1 MIYAQF
7 DFLWLGIALV
17 GGLLLGSLFSSN
29 KKVDMSKIAGL
40 SKKDFLDTKRMGT
53 LVDVR
58 NEKLFEDGKIVG
70 AKNLPNKSGAK
81 SSQVRKDIPIFIYDE
96 NGKRALNIAKAYVKA
111 GAEMVYYLKGGY
123 QSFIKGEDDVK

>member
-40 SKKDFLDTKRMGT
+40 SKKVVF
-53 LVDVR
+53 VH
-58 NEKLFEDGKIVG
+58 
-70 AKNLPNKSGAK
+70 NLA
-81 SSQVRKDIPIFIYDE
+81 
-96 NGKRALNIAKAYVKA
+96 
-111 GAEMVYYLKGGY
+111 
-123 QSFIKGEDDVK
+123 

>member
-7 DFLWLGIALV
+7 DFLWLGIAVV
-17 GGLLLGSLFSSN
+17 GGLLIGSLLSNN

-40 SKKDFLDTKRMGT
+40 SKKDFLDTKRKGT

-58 NEKLFEDGKIVG
+58 NEQLYENGKIVG
-70 AKNLPNKSGAK
+70 AKNLPKKSGAK
-81 SSQVRKDIPIFIYDE
+81 SSLVRKDIPIFIYDQD
-96 NGKRALNIAKAYVKA
+96 GKKALNIAKANVKA

-123 QSFIKGEDDVK
+123 IEYSREDNAN

>member
-1 MIYAQF
+1 MNVLRVVWQRVF
-7 DFLWLGIALV
+7 MFLFYKATYLMNWRIPELIEGNDSV
-17 GGLLLGSLFSSN
+17 
-29 KKVDMSKIAGL
+29 
-40 SKKDFLDTKRMGT
+40 
-53 LVDVR
+53 
-58 NEKLFEDGKIVG
+58 KLI
-70 AKNLPNKSGAK
+70 PNKSGAK